1 MLNAGKPALGY
12 NSEELLSHKKH
23 DKEQDQDIRNEIFL

>member
-12 NSEELLSHKKH
+12 YSEELLSKQKH
-23 DKEQDQDIRNEIFL
+23 DKEQDQDTRN